1 MSGINIW
8 VFFVFSSYHF
18 LSPKQTNKKFH
29 QKQPKM
35 SASRRNNI
43 TAAASATYEA
53 ISSFE
58 DESSSSEEEVWTHQ
72 LQRQRPRGINA
83 QPAGTP
89 HTQRRAHTQRPPTEP
104 PRQILCGVWCTFT
117 QPHHMYG
124 QPPPKTRSGVS
135 SGSARLL
142 QPHSKLDTLPPT
154 TRSADLSGRRRRHS
168 CDRSRP
174 RPSPNPLDSHTL

>member
-1 MSGINIW
+1 
-8 VFFVFSSYHF
+8 
-18 LSPKQTNKKFH
+18 
-29 QKQPKM
+29 M

-117 QPHHMYG
+117 QPHHTYG
-124 QPPPKTRSGVS
+124 QPKTRLGDS
-135 SGSARLL
+135 SGSVRIR
-142 QPHSKLDTLPPT
+142 QPPSKLDTTLPPT
-154 TRSADLSGRRRRHS
+154 TRSVDSSGRRRHS
-168 CDRSRP
+168 CDQR
-174 RPSPNPLDSHTL
+174 PNPLGSHT